1 MRRIAA
7 MNQKGGVGKTTTTVN
22 LAVALARLG
31 QRVLLVDLDPQSHAT
46 ACLGVEPAADAPTM
60 YDALTRRRPLAEAAV
75 RVEANLDLL
84 PADLNL
90 AGAEVELA
98 AEIGKEYILRDL
110 LDADRTPRDF
120 VLFDCP
126 PALGVLTVN
135 ALVAAQEV
143 IVPLQPH
150 FLALHGFGRLLQTV
164 DIVAR
169 RLNPGLRVSGVAMCM
184 YETGTRLAAEVV
196 AEVEA
201 TLARARGAAKQT
213 PWSDAAIYP
222 TRVRRNVKLAEA
234 ASHGQSIFDYE
245 PCSPG
250 ARDYQALAKEILAGE
265 FAELPAVAELPARRA
280 PSEPALAGVS

>member
-22 LAVALARLG
+22 LAVALARMG
-31 QRVLLVDLDPQSHAT
+31 QRVLIVDLDPQAHAT
-46 ACLGVEPAADAPTM
+46 ACLGIEPPAQRPTM
-60 YDALTRRRPLAEAAV
+60 YDALAKRVPLAEIALP
-75 RVEANLDLL
+75 VEANLDIL

-110 LDADRTPRDF
+110 LDADPAPRDF

-135 ALVAAQEV
+135 ALVAAGEV
-143 IVPLQPH
+143 LVPLQPH
-150 FLALHGFGRLLQTV
+150 YLALHGMGKLLQTV
-164 DIVAR
+164 ELVAR
-169 RLNPGLRVSGVAMCM
+169 RLNPALRIGGVAVCM

-196 AEVEA
+196 GEVEA
-201 TLARARGAAKQT
+201 TLEAASAGGQRT
-213 PWSDAAIYP
+213 PWSDAGIYP
-222 TRVRRNVKLAEA
+222 TRVRRNIKLAEA

-245 PCSPG
+245 PHSPG
-250 ARDYQALAKEILAGE
+250 ARDYQALARDVLAGC
-265 FAELPAVAELPARRA
+265 FAPRVPAERHAVA
-280 PSEPALAGVS
+280 EPALAAAR